1 MKHDLGITLV
11 LLALFLS
18 AHLVGLLIVRHYL
31 PEEQQLPLNIQKPQ
45 LEEQTSY
52 LPIFLAILLASLLA
66 LLLIK
71 FQALGL
77 WKLWFF
83 LSVIFTLTI
92 AFASFL
98 PQLLALGFAL
108 ILAFFKI
115 IKPNLIIHNFTEI
128 FIYGGLAALFV
139 PVLNLFSVILLLALI
154 SLYDMIA
161 VWKTKHM
168 ISLAKFQSQSK
179 IFAGLYLPYE
189 KKKYITPLKITPTT
203 TYKETRYIEKQAILG
218 GGDIGFPLLFSGV
231 ILKYYGLIPAITVSV
246 VTTFSLFVI
255 FTLAEKQKF
264 YPAMPFLTAGCLLG
278 YGITYLLYL

>member
-115 IKPNLIIHNFTEI
+115 IKPNLIIHSFTEI

-168 ISLAKFQSQSK
+168 VSMAKFQAKQK
-179 IFAGLYLPYE
+179 LFAGFYIPY
-189 KKKYITPLKITPTT
+189 KKKA
-203 TYKETRYIEKQAILG
+203 AILG
-218 GGDIGFPLLFSGV
+218 GGDIGFPLLFSAV
-231 ILKYYGLIPAITVSV
+231 LLKHFGWPAAVLGIVLSAAALLLLLLL
-246 VTTFSLFVI
+246 S
-255 FTLAEKQKF
+255 KKNRF
-264 YPAMPFLTAGCLLG
+264 YPAMPFLAAGCFIALG
-278 YGITYLLYL
+278 IVSIF